1 MKGFVSMPRIMGLD
15 VGSKTIGVAVSDEL
29 GWTAQGVKTIY
40 RKSLDADMAE
50 LDRLIAE
57 YQIGEIMIGLP
68 LNCLLY
74 TSNISMKK
82 IRSQASKMTRA
93 AGHQAGNFISS
104 MGDTLA
110 NKLR

>member
-1 MKGFVSMPRIMGLD
+1 MKKR
-15 VGSKTIGVAVSDEL
+15 AR
-29 GWTAQGVKTIY
+29 GW
-40 RKSLDADMAE
+40 
-50 LDRLIAE
+50 LIAGTVLGAAGMLAGME
-57 YQIGEIMIGLP
+57 MAKK
-68 LNCLLY
+68 
-74 TSNISMKK
+74 SNISMKK

>member
-1 MKGFVSMPRIMGLD
+1 MKCKGGESMKKR
-15 VGSKTIGVAVSDEL
+15 AR
-29 GWTAQGVKTIY
+29 GW
-40 RKSLDADMAE
+40 
-50 LDRLIAE
+50 LIA
-57 YQIGEIMIGLP
+57 GTVLGAAGTLAGMAMAKK
-68 LNCLLY
+68 
-74 TSNISMKK
+74 SNISMKK